1 MEQFLGD
8 RRSVGV
14 LHMRVHTV
22 LLLENPSGHEGTGY
36 QSNIGADSQQHHGL
50 HPGQI
55 GHGRSH
61 RFLLH

>member
-8 RRSVGV
+8 RRAVGV
-14 LHMRVHTV
+14 LHMRVHSV
-22 LLLENPSGHEGTGY
+22 LLLENPSGHEGAGY
-36 QSNIGADSQQHHGL
+36 QSNIGEDDQQHYGL
-50 HPGQI
+50 RPGQI